1 LILEEAENREDEL
14 KLRLIEND
22 VDKPIA
28 EEAENR
34 ED

>member
-1 LILEEAENREDEL
+1 LIAEEAENREDRL

-22 VDKPIA
+22 GDKPIA

>member
-1 LILEEAENREDEL
+1 MAAEAENREDGL
-14 KLRLIEND
+14 KLRLIEKD
-22 VDKPIA
+22 GDESIA